1 MASFL
6 LSSPFTRS
14 FPHFSFLDNLHCSS
28 KRISW
33 HQTSLLELHRLFME
47 WSDGFLP
54 LPLAFSHTHKHTLAY
69 WTIEL
74 GPNPAEILITSL
86 PSPRRAKTTR
96 INMWPVFF
104 YSAAS
109 RLPAQQGGAD
119 HRDTMPFA
127 HWWHLQTGQSE
138 PDKISSS
145 PMGAD
150 IRVMQRLQSIKI
162 QTCLIN
168 HYRLFLSTVGFVQIG
183 EPSQPDSV
191 LVR

>member
-14 FPHFSFLDNLHCSS
+14 FPHFSFLDNLHCSP

-104 YSAAS
+104 LFCSVQAPCTTGGCRSQRYHAICSLMAPPDWPIRAWQNQLFANGGRHPCHAAS
-109 RLPAQQGGAD
+109 A
-119 HRDTMPFA
+119 
-127 HWWHLQTGQSE
+127 
-138 PDKISSS
+138 
-145 PMGAD
+145 
-150 IRVMQRLQSIKI
+150 V
-162 QTCLIN
+162 
-168 HYRLFLSTVGFVQIG
+168 Y
-183 EPSQPDSV
+183 
-191 LVR
+191 

>member
-104 YSAAS
+104 ILQRPGSLHNRGVQITEIPCHLLTDGTS
-109 RLPAQQGGAD
+109 RLANQSLTKSALRQWG
-119 HRDTMPFA
+119 
-127 HWWHLQTGQSE
+127 QT
-138 PDKISSS
+138 
-145 PMGAD
+145 
-150 IRVMQRLQSIKI
+150 
-162 QTCLIN
+162 
-168 HYRLFLSTVGFVQIG
+168 
-183 EPSQPDSV
+183 SV
-191 LVR
+191 SCSVCILLKYKLA